1 MFDFEMNPQ
10 HLARTAVVAPGSPE
24 GIAAA
29 GLADGSSIH
38 QIHHTVVDVLL
49 MFEHTFYCVPIST
62 NISMYYMSYIN
73 NKITTINIYIYIICF
88 LIMICFPI
96 SWISTCFCEICE
108 IPMEDLVACASQP
121 ILWEHAPKIGN
132 TIPVSLRWSN
142 VAIENPP

>member
-62 NISMYYMSYIN
+62 NINMYYMSYIN
-73 NKITTINIYIYIICF
+73 NKITTINIYIYIYHMFFDYDMFSNFMDFNMF
-88 LIMICFPI
+88 L
-96 SWISTCFCEICE
+96 
-108 IPMEDLVACASQP
+108 
-121 ILWEHAPKIGN
+121 
-132 TIPVSLRWSN
+132 
-142 VAIENPP
+142 